1 MARYVT
7 LFAADELPEAGMR
20 RVVAEGEAL
29 VVVRQG
35 GQFYAL
41 SDCCTH
47 ESFRLSDGY
56 LEPGRIHCAL
66 HGAAFDLASGA
77 ALSLPAYEDV
87 ATRRLRLNAGMVE
100 VEIEE

>member
-1 MARYVT
+1 
-7 LFAADELPEAGMR
+7 MR

-35 GQFYAL
+35 GNYYAL

-56 LEPGRIHCAL
+56 LAPGRIHCAL
-66 HGAAFDLASGA
+66 HGAAFDLETGA
-77 ALSLPAYEDV
+77 AQSLPAYEDV
-87 ATRRLRLNAGMVE
+87 ATRRVRLNAGMVE
-100 VEIEE
+100 VEVED